1 MIRPKDKYQE
11 NYKYSEQVI
20 KEIAKDK
27 LKPLGGDGA
36 GEEIAKRIIDF
47 IEKGH
52 FNVETDI
59 ETIVKKFEDQ
69 VIIRGKTGGVC
80 IKTSLMPC
88 ARDAR
93 SNEIFCAYNMCPN
106 LFHFYYMIDVSYT
119 NFKTLQKSYETNLKN
134 GYERAADKELQKLKS
149 IVRNRLIPELNELK
163 REIDKK
169 GFEAVVQQYPSIME
183 IAANTNSIEEEIEIW
198 LKK

>member
-1 MIRPKDKYQE
+1 
-11 NYKYSEQVI
+11 
-20 KEIAKDK
+20 
-27 LKPLGGDGA
+27 
-36 GEEIAKRIIDF
+36 
-47 IEKGH
+47 
-52 FNVETDI
+52 
-59 ETIVKKFEDQ
+59 
-69 VIIRGKTGGVC
+69 
-80 IKTSLMPC
+80 
-88 ARDAR
+88 
-93 SNEIFCAYNMCPN
+93 
-106 LFHFYYMIDVSYT
+106 MIDVSYT

-169 GFEAVVQQYPSIME
+169 GFDAVVQQYPSIME